1 MLAVCVICP
10 WSLWFIFWLLFL
22 RHANRK
28 NKGPKSPDVR
38 VYAQRRGGSRR
49 WGCGGARDVRGAIL
63 QAGGLLAYTVWVRSQ
78 LWDLYHDLKHYK
90 LDPNPEAKLDIEERA
105 GAVAVPLR
113 CWR

>member
-1 MLAVCVICP
+1 MRLEHHV
-10 WSLWFIFWLLFL
+10 
-22 RHANRK
+22 RHALCWIHAERNIQSLLPF
-28 NKGPKSPDVR
+28 ND
-38 VYAQRRGGSRR
+38 
-49 WGCGGARDVRGAIL
+49 I
-63 QAGGLLAYTVWVRSQ
+63 QAKQLAWVRSQ